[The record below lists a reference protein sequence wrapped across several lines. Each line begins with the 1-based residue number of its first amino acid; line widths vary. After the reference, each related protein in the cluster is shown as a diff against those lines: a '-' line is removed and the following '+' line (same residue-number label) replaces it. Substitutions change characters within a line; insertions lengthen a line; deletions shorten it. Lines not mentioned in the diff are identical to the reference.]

1 MTTAPLRE
9 HLLAS
14 ARHIAASGLNP
25 GAAGNLSLRTNSG
38 MLITPSGLP
47 WEELRSADFVEV
59 SPSGQHHGTRA
70 PSSEW
75 MIHRDLYLER
85 PDIGAVIHTH
95 APFCTAL
102 ACLHRTIPP
111 FHYMVA
117 RFGGADVRCADY
129 ATYGTPALSQAVMR
143 AMEGRNGCLM
153 ANHGMIVAGHDLR
166 HAQALAIE
174 LESLAEQYWRA
185 CQLGS
190 PVLLP
195 EDEIARVLEKFKG
208 YGVR

>member
-1 MTTAPLRE
+1 MNAPLRE
-9 HLLAS
+9 QLLAC
-14 ARHIAASGLNP
+14 ARHVAAIGLNP
-25 GAAGNLSLRTNSG
+25 GAAGNLSLRTHSG

-47 WEELRSADFVEV
+47 WEALGTADFVEV
-59 SPSGQHHGTRA
+59 DASGQSHGQRA

-143 AMEGRNGCLM
+143 AMGGRNGCLM

-185 CQLGS
+185 CQLGA

>member
-1 MTTAPLRE
+1 MNNGTLRE
-9 HLLAS
+9 QLLAS
-14 ARHIAASGLNP
+14 VRRIAVLGLNP
-25 GAAGNLSLRTNSG
+25 GAAGNLSVRTGSG

-47 WEELRSADFVEV
+47 WEEIAHSDFIEV
-59 SPSGQHHGTRA
+59 DRAGHSHGPWA
-70 PSSEW
+70 ASSEW
-75 MIHRDLYLER
+75 MLHRDLYLER
-85 PDIGAVIHTH
+85 PDFGAVVHTH

-102 ACLHRTIPP
+102 ACLHRAIPP

-117 RFGGADVRCADY
+117 RFGGPDVRCATY
-129 ATYGTPALSQAVMR
+129 ATYGTDALSAAVAQ
-143 AMEGRNGCLM
+143 AMEGRNACLM
-153 ANHGMIVAGHDLR
+153 ANHGMLVAGRDLR

-185 CQLGS
+185 CQLGT

-195 EDEIARVLEKFKG
+195 EDEIARVLEKFKN